1 MEQQIQRAIRILKE
15 GGIVAFPTDT
25 VYGLGANAFD
35 EDAVLKVYIAKARPR
50 NFALTLLLADT
61 SQIKLVAQDVPK
73 IAWKLVQHFM
83 PGGLTLVLNKSLAVS
98 NMITGEGNTVAVRIP
113 NHPVP
118 IALVRGLGSP
128 ITGTSANISGEPS
141 PVNAEEAYKQLR
153 RRVDMII
160 DGGQCAGG
168 VASTVLDITTDPPT
182 LIREGA
188 IKLEDLSRVCRCHI
202 AVSPPTPGALA
213 SPLSTNWT
221 PNPIPGLNEIASIWK
236 PRYGKTSPINLRSK
250 LQSILEKF
258 S

>member
-1 MEQQIQRAIRILKE
+1 MEQRVQRAISILKK
-15 GGIVAFPTDT
+15 GGTVAFPTDT

-35 EDAVLKVYIAKARPR
+35 EDAVLKVYIAKQRPR

-73 IAWKLVQHFM
+73 VAWRLIERFM

-98 NMITGEGNTVAVRIP
+98 NMITGDGDTVAVRIP
-113 NHPVP
+113 DHPVP
-118 IALVRGLGSP
+118 IALVRGLGAP

-141 PVNAEEAYKQLR
+141 PLNAAEVYKQLR
-153 RRVDMII
+153 RKVDMII
-160 DGGQCAGG
+160 DGGQCPGG

-188 IKLEDLSRVCRCHI
+188 IKAEDLRQVCRCRI
-202 AVSPPTPGALA
+202 ATAPPKSAALA
-213 SPLSTNWT
+213 PAEPKNGNSKSLPGTNEYATEWR
-221 PNPIPGLNEIASIWK
+221 PAY
-236 PRYGKTSPINLRSK
+236 RKTMPVTLRNK
-250 LQSILEKF
+250 LQGILDRF